1 MARWK
6 SALLVIC
13 GMIAGAA
20 MLAIGT
26 YIWVW
31 FALSDAMN

>member
-6 SALLVIC
+6 AGLLVIC
-13 GMIAGAA
+13 GMIAGAV

-26 YIWVW
+26 YTWVW
-31 FALSDAMN
+31 FALRMN